1 MLAQLPTLKA
11 RLGLTDTVDDTLLQN
26 LLALATGRFQRFCA
40 REFGRTVNATF
51 EFAGHEREIL
61 LPLYPVESVSG
72 FALKANEA
80 DGFVTQTGIDYL
92 LRRACV
98 LSLAAPLGTGN
109 EAGRV
114 TYTGGY
120 VLPGTAPGAGQT
132 ALPAELEHACVEQAA
147 HWFANRHRFGLA
159 TVSADG
165 GRISPLDPSEDL
177 LPTVKQV
184 LSSYRRMN
192 A

>member
-1 MLAQLPTLKA
+1 MLAQLTTLKA
-11 RLGLTDTVDDTLLQN
+11 RLGLTDTVDDSLLQN
-26 LLALATGRFQRFCA
+26 LLELATGRFQRFCVRA
-40 REFGRTVNATF
+40 FGRTADAIF
-51 EFAGHEREIL
+51 EFGGHEQEIL
-61 LPLYPVESVSG
+61 LPLYPVESVSA
-72 FALKANEA
+72 FALKANEV
-80 DGFVTQTGIDYL
+80 DSFVTQVGVNYL

-98 LSLAAPLGTGN
+98 LSLTTPLGTEN
-109 EAGRV
+109 VVGRV

-132 ALPAELEHACVEQAA
+132 ALPDELEHACIEQVA
-147 HWFANRHRFGLA
+147 HWYANRHRLGLA

-165 GRISPLDPSEDL
+165 GRISPLDPAEDL

-184 LSSYRRMN
+184 LLSYRRMN